1 MYASGLLMGL
11 SLFVPF
17 VFLIRY
23 AEEQGIAS
31 GTAATLV
38 SVLGVG
44 SMAGRLVLGAIGAKL
59 DLLRLYLLCFLTM
72 ALSFV
77 VWLVAGGSFALLVV
91 FALVLGVSY
100 GGYVALSPAVA

>member
-1 MYASGLLMGL
+1 MYASGALMGL

-23 AEEQGIAS
+23 AEEQGIAP

-44 SMAGRLVLGAIGAKL
+44 SMGGRLVHQHQVAVVQIAHGRHEGDTTQRGTRRAHRIDGFV
-59 DLLRLYLLCFLTM
+59 DLHDGTH
-72 ALSFV
+72 S
-77 VWLVAGGSFALLVV
+77 
-91 FALVLGVSY
+91 
-100 GGYVALSPAVA
+100 